1 MVVGE
6 VENGCGDGLEWLLG
20 WRRVVVGMVKSG
32 CRDSLE

>member
-1 MVVGE
+1 MVEGE
-6 VENGCGDGLEWLLG
+6 VENGFGDCEEWLWG